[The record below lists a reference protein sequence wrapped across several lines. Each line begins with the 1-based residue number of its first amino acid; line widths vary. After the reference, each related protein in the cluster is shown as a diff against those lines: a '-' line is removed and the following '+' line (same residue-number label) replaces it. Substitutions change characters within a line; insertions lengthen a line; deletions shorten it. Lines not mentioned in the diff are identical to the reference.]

1 MGFSVINHP
10 AIGLPG
16 YPQKGRSHP
25 CNAALQ
31 RLGARTSPSKVR
43 DGKRLF
49 CWFLGHGDNARV
61 VWWCLLHRSSV
72 STIGDTRINKLRAV
86 EIRIPNASW
95 LPLILVTGL
104 WFLYF
109 HVFSGTKTVVMNQNQ
124 AFPCCFFIPK
134 GSKRCCIA
142 SNAINVTL
150 ESAPLRSFKHFR
162 LKIFVLRC
170 ALHH

>member
-16 YPQKGRSHP
+16 YPQKGRSHL
-25 CNAALQ
+25 CDAALQ

-49 CWFLGHGDNARV
+49 CWFLGHGDMARV

-95 LPLILVTGL
+95 LPLILVTGAL
-104 WFLYF
+104 VP
-109 HVFSGTKTVVMNQNQ
+109 VFSCIFWNQNCGDE
-124 AFPCCFFIPK
+124 PEPGISMLFFNPQRIQK
-134 GSKRCCIA
+134 VLYCI
-142 SNAINVTL
+142 
-150 ESAPLRSFKHFR
+150 K
-162 LKIFVLRC
+162 C
-170 ALHH
+170 D